1 MRHLVAVAFA
11 AMFFLASVGAVAAR
25 EPAVRLTY
33 LRTAGG
39 MSLEV
44 VAGSTRAAA
53 WQVEVRGVARS
64 ATHRLVI
71 AMAPTD
77 TGWSGTARIQNLANG
92 GTWVT
97 TTTMDL
103 STVGQKPLNAQ
114 AIHDT
119 RLGITVSTLSITP
132 PTNGN
137 PAMIVRFS
145 RTRPGVR
152 VQVTGAIRLATQAFA
167 LGPWVRTDAI
177 VR

>member
-1 MRHLVAVAFA
+1 MRHLVAVALA
-11 AMFFLASVGAVAAR
+11 AAFLVASVGAVAAR

-33 LRTAGG
+33 TRTAGG
-39 MSLEV
+39 MSLAV
-44 VAGSTRAAA
+44 VAGSRRTGA

-77 TGWSGTARIQNLANG
+77 TGWSGSARIQNLTTG
-92 GTWVT
+92 GRWVT
-97 TTTMDL
+97 ATTMDL
-103 STVGQKPLNAQ
+103 STVGENAICAQ
-114 AIHDT
+114 AIHDS
-119 RLGITVSTLSITP
+119 RLGITVSTLSIIP

-137 PAMIVRFS
+137 LSMIVRFW

-152 VQVTGAIRLATQAFA
+152 MQLTGAIRVATEAFL
-167 LGPWVRTDAI
+167 LGPWVKTTAM